1 MELLKLLSTSE
12 IIAQVINFLLLL
24 VLMRVFFW
32 KRVLKLLDER
42 RERIASQ
49 LENIESAKKEVEK
62 LKDDY
67 QKELNAIEAIK
78 KLKIQEGIEVG
89 RKEADEIRREALLN
103 AQRIMNSAE
112 SDIKQEIAKA
122 RDALKDE
129 IVNLTISGV
138 ENVVGEKLTEEGDKK
153 LVRDFLDNPIK
164 KQ

>member
-1 MELLKLLSTSE
+1 MELLKLLSANE

-24 VLMRVFFW
+24 ILLRVFFW

-42 RERIASQ
+42 RDRISSQ
-49 LENIESAKKEVEK
+49 LENIENTKKEVEK

-67 QKELNAIEAIK
+67 QKELSAIEGMK
-78 KLKIQEGIEVG
+78 KLKIQEGIEGG
-89 RKEADEIRREALLN
+89 RKEASEIKREALLN
-103 AQRIMNSAE
+103 AQKIMDSAE

-138 ENVVGEKLTEEGDKK
+138 ENVVGEKLTEEGDRK
-153 LVRDFLDNPIK
+153 LVRDFLDNMEK

>member
-103 AQRIMNSAE
+103 AQRIMDSAE

-122 RDALKDE
+122 REALKDE
-129 IVNLTISGV
+129 IVNLTIMGV
-138 ENVVGEKLTEEGDKK
+138 ENVVGEKLTEESDRK
-153 LVRDFLDNPIK
+153 LVRDFLDNIEK

>member
-1 MELLKLLSTSE
+1 MELLKLLSANE

-32 KRVLKLLDER
+32 KRILKLLDER

-103 AQRIMNSAE
+103 AQRIMDSAE

-122 RDALKDE
+122 REALKDE

-138 ENVVGEKLTEEGDKK
+138 ENVVGEKLTEESDRK
-153 LVRDFLDNPIK
+153 LVRDFLDNLEK

>member
-1 MELLKLLSTSE
+1 MELLKLLSANE

-89 RKEADEIRREALLN
+89 RKDREAPN
-103 AQRIMNSAE
+103 RTN
-112 SDIKQEIAKA
+112 
-122 RDALKDE
+122 
-129 IVNLTISGV
+129 
-138 ENVVGEKLTEEGDKK
+138 TE
-153 LVRDFLDNPIK
+153 
-164 KQ
+164 

>member
-138 ENVVGEKLTEEGDKK
+138 ENVVGEKLTEESDRK
-153 LVRDFLDNPIK
+153 LVRDFLDNIEK

>member
-1 MELLKLLSTSE
+1 MELLKLLSANE

-138 ENVVGEKLTEEGDKK
+138 ENVVGEKLTEESDRK
-153 LVRDFLDNPIK
+153 LVRDFLDNIEK

>member
-1 MELLKLLSTSE
+1 MELLKLLSANE

-103 AQRIMNSAE
+103 AQRIMDSAE

-138 ENVVGEKLTEEGDKK
+138 ENVVGEKLTEESDRK
-153 LVRDFLDNPIK
+153 LVRDFLDNIEK

>member
-103 AQRIMNSAE
+103 AQRIMDSAE

-138 ENVVGEKLTEEGDKK
+138 ENVVGEKLTEESDRK
-153 LVRDFLDNPIK
+153 LVRDFLDNLEK